1 MFAAIKIFLV
11 LVGFKGEVAQEPRLL
26 ALALLEIMCDSIS
39 TFTTPPRAG
48 PQGITSSS
56 LPYPGLAQGSP
67 AWPQKYHPTYMAPLT
82 FITGHFLT
90 PGHHIFIHRPMG
102 IHKWEKRMWV
112 PWVRVV
118 LGSNQ
123 PQEGNKH
130 LEFFIVDFLCDSN
143 QWYTTPCRGRAGTS
157 STTLIQHCDATLKW

>member
-1 MFAAIKIFLV
+1 
-11 LVGFKGEVAQEPRLL
+11 
-26 ALALLEIMCDSIS
+26 MCSSIS

-143 QWYTTPCRGRAGTS
+143 QWYTTPLPGKGGDMIDNIDTAPGLITKSSYPLPGGITLFFDPGNPWGGRGRFY
-157 STTLIQHCDATLKW
+157 